1 MPGFINEYQIPAPTI
16 TQSGDTLFSS
26 LAVSYQWYSV
36 DSGLI
41 IGAVN
46 YNYIPTYAGSFYVIV
61 TDTNGC
67 EGASNTIVITGV
79 YSLSNYQH
87 PIIIFPNPNDG
98 MFTILVNDNLQNVS
112 IRIINSIG
120 QTVYFRQDLNSNL
133 NAKID
138 VEMQDVACGL
148 YSIEII
154 NSTRVYRQKLIFK

>member
-1 MPGFINEYQIPAPTI
+1 
-16 TQSGDTLFSS
+16 
-26 LAVSYQWYSV
+26 
-36 DSGLI
+36 
-41 IGAVN
+41 
-46 YNYIPTYAGSFYVIV
+46 
-61 TDTNGC
+61 
-67 EGASNTIVITGV
+67 
-79 YSLSNYQH
+79 
-87 PIIIFPNPNDG
+87 